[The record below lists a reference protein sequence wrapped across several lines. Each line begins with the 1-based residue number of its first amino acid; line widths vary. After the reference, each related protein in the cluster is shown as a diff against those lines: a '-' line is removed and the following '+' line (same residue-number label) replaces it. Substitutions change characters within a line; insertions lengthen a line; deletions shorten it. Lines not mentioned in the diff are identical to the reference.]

1 MGGSAMAELTT
12 AAPRR
17 LLGLPARKAFTEE
30 ELQQGW
36 RTAAKAA
43 HPDAGGSDA
52 AMARLNAARDLLQP
66 LAQMLGHSY
75 LQQIADSVEAIA
87 AAAERI
93 AQELEQQQQGGQH

>member
-1 MGGSAMAELTT
+1 
-12 AAPRR
+12 
-17 LLGLPARKAFTEE
+17 
-30 ELQQGW
+30 
-36 RTAAKAA
+36 
-43 HPDAGGSDA
+43 
-52 AMARLNAARDLLQP
+52 MARLNAARDLLQP